1 MLFIFIGECKLIH
14 LDFNLPRFLDDDSC
28 RRRLQTDVLELLT
41 LIRSWWILARSLVI
55 ALWAASGSTAK
66 RTGVEPTAVSP
77 SERLAD
83 RVQTSSR
90 MVGMLSLN
98 RGKICRMNN

>member
-14 LDFNLPRFLDDDSC
+14 LDFNLPRFLDDDSR

-66 RTGVEPTAVSP
+66 RTGVGPTAVSP
-77 SERLAD
+77 SYKAGRQSPDIQPDDGYVVPEHVKLTCE
-83 RVQTSSR
+83 V
-90 MVGMLSLN
+90 
-98 RGKICRMNN
+98 